1 MLPRWSQVQQ
11 ELHERSVVCSCQWWK
26 KKEKS
31 QYNRIQQTK
40 EMSHNSTAGSILL
53 EQENRAVQGRQ
64 CFFRVYVPF
73 LHSSKN
79 RLAMELSGSSRD
91 WTGVKVP
98 GVCDFN
104 SGKPSESRNVD
115 GVIDKTVIY
124 TRQDGNAYH
133 DGTVPHP
140 GKNFEIKRW
149 KPESDLERRGCIPLW
164 I

>member
-1 MLPRWSQVQQ
+1 MV
-11 ELHERSVVCSCQWWK
+11 K
-26 KKEKS
+26 KKKKKKKS
-31 QYNRIQQTK
+31 VHNRIQQIK
-40 EMSHNSTAGSILL
+40 EMSHNSTAGSTLL
-53 EQENRAVQGRQ
+53 EQENRAVQ

-91 WTGVKVP
+91 WTGFKVP
-98 GVCDFN
+98 GVYDFN

-140 GKNFEIKRW
+140 RKKIKRW
-149 KPESDLERRGCIPLW
+149 KPESDLERRGCIPL
-164 I
+164 